1 MFDDM
6 HTAMIIKRL
15 FTILLDLGVV
25 IVTTSNR
32 PPSGLY
38 EGGINRSVFLPFI
51 DTLYERMEVIEMGG
65 GHDYRKDN
73 GLDPASLSMSSD
85 SLPSYMYPSDCSS
98 TRRILE
104 RWMAT
109 KKGRRVESDSAPSP
123 AAAGVSSEVTETIIR
138 SETIPVAMGRTL
150 RVERANKRCG
160 RFTFDELCARPLGA
174 ADYIAISHRFGIVLV
189 ENVPQLGGQIY
200 NEARRFVTLVDA
212 LYEARTTLVIAA
224 DVPREELFVG
234 FDAAVETH
242 DGDEEIALD
251 DDVDG
256 GTVTALAGNDNTYKR
271 SHNRESLVIG
281 EGGSSSSSSTTLIR
295 TTQAADENGGGG
307 GGGGEGVME
316 WSATGRIGVSL
327 AQLSAVREVSFSFR
341 RAESRLAEMA
351 SASWGR

>member
-1 MFDDM
+1 M

-109 KKGRRVESDSAPSP
+109 KKGRRVESDSALSP

-138 SETIPVAMGRTL
+138 GETIPVAMGRTL

-189 ENVPQLGGQIY
+189 ENVP
-200 NEARRFVTLVDA
+200 
-212 LYEARTTLVIAA
+212 
-224 DVPREELFVG
+224 P
-234 FDAAVETH
+234 
-242 DGDEEIALD
+242 
-251 DDVDG
+251 
-256 GTVTALAGNDNTYKR
+256 
-271 SHNRESLVIG
+271 
-281 EGGSSSSSSTTLIR
+281 
-295 TTQAADENGGGG
+295 
-307 GGGGEGVME
+307 
-316 WSATGRIGVSL
+316 
-327 AQLSAVREVSFSFR
+327 
-341 RAESRLAEMA
+341 
-351 SASWGR
+351 